1 LSLLDPNREGVSSP
15 SRSAPTAESFSPSER
30 DLQSGVAEVTTINSS
45 VPVYQDWPVQL
56 GELSFDDLEKWR
68 GRLEQQKKQRRAQ
81 ADSLAKRA
89 VEIEKLMDQP
99 AGEKRQ

>member
-1 LSLLDPNREGVSSP
+1 
-15 SRSAPTAESFSPSER
+15 
-30 DLQSGVAEVTTINSS
+30 
-45 VPVYQDWPVQL
+45 VPVYRDWPAQL

-89 VEIEKLMDQP
+89 VEIEKLMGQP